1 MEAMNNT
8 LKLVIFIL
16 DTRKYALH
24 LSRVRRVVHAV
35 DVTPLPGSPDAVL
48 GAITVEG
55 TILPVYDIR
64 KRFGLEKKM
73 ISLTDHFIIA
83 NTETCSVVL
92 IADEVIGTVECDEKV
107 QTRGKSSLPESK
119 YADGII
125 TLEGDIVYIHDL
137 DSFLSLDEER
147 TLKKALQKR

>member
-1 MEAMNNT
+1 MDNT
-8 LKLVIFIL
+8 SKLVIFLL

-35 DVTPLPGSPDAVL
+35 DITPLPGAPDAVL
-48 GAITVEG
+48 GAITVG
-55 TILPVYDIR
+55 GQVLPVYDIR
-64 KRFGLEKKM
+64 KRFGLETKD

-83 NTETCSVVL
+83 DTKTTTVVL

-107 QTRGKSSLPESK
+107 PAGKKGLLPESK
-119 YADGII
+119 YAESII

-137 DSFLSLDEER
+137 DSFLSPDEEQ

>member
-1 MEAMNNT
+1 MKK
-8 LKLVIFIL
+8 KLRIVIFTL
-16 DTRKYALH
+16 DSRKYALH
-24 LSRVRRVVHAV
+24 LSRVLQVVHAV
-35 DVTPLPGSPDAVL
+35 DVTPLPGAPDTVL
-48 GAITVEG
+48 GAITVRG

-64 KRFGLEKKM
+64 KRFGLDKKE

-83 NTETCSVVL
+83 QARTGTVVL
-92 IADEVIGTVECDEKV
+92 IADEVLGTVESEEKDPV
-107 QTRGKSSLPESK
+107 MEKTTLPESR

-125 TLEGDIVYIHDL
+125 TIEGDIIYIHNL